1 MSSDPLL
8 NKMDALLKKHRG
20 DNEAASEPPAHPS
33 GEDLPPLPDN
43 AWLPVLT
50 DVVAV
55 EKSVEETVPT
65 EVVPVQ
71 EPPPQPE
78 AVVIDPEALTGQI
91 MRELEPKLTAMLHER
106 LANEIRI
113 SLDDTLSTLL
123 AQMDMHIHEIVRA
136 AINEELSKS

>member
-20 DNEAASEPPAHPS
+20 ESEAAPTPPAPPT
-33 GEDLPPLPDN
+33 GEDLPPLPDD

-55 EKSVEETVPT
+55 EE
-65 EVVPVQ
+65 PVQ
-71 EPPPQPE
+71 ETVAPQAAPVEVPPVQPK
-78 AVVIDPEALTGQI
+78 AAVIDPEALTGQI

-106 LANEIRI
+106 LANEIRS
-113 SLDDTLSTLL
+113 SLDDTLSALL
-123 AQMDMHIHEIVRA
+123 AQMDVHIHEIVRE